1 MAGVATVHKEKQTCV
16 LEVCMCLCIFQAVLH
31 GCCKVP
37 NRCNR
42 LQSTTVVL
50 PNKFRQEREIV
61 VVGNKRTVPLTGLIS
76 PTIDLRLI
84 QIGMLISCAACSR
97 SNAAGT

>member
-1 MAGVATVHKEKQTCV
+1 MQSPYRCVYARHLDVAKYPTD
-16 LEVCMCLCIFQAVLH
+16 VC
-31 GCCKVP
+31 
-37 NRCNR
+37 R
-42 LQSTTVVL
+42 LQSTAAAL
-50 PNKFRQEREIV
+50 PNKFQQEREIV

-97 SNAAGT
+97 SNAAGTW